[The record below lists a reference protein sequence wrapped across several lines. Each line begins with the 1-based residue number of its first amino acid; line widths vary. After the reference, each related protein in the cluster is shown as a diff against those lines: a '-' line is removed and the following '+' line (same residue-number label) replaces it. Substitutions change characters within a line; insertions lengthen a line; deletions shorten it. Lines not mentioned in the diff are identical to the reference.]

1 MITIDGYELHYPDD
15 NIARRFKLWL
25 LANREVERAFI
36 EVAMQA
42 LKEDRKVSGYAI
54 VQFIRAQHQ
63 LSITNDY
70 GPILSRLA
78 AAKHPQLRK
87 VFDFK
92 KTGWGKQR
100 TTPDDTPTDPR
111 LL

>member
-1 MITIDGYELHYPDD
+1 MITVDGYELDYPDD
-15 NIARRFKLWL
+15 NVARRFKRWL
-25 LANREVERAFI
+25 LANRKVEHAFI

-42 LKEDRKVSGYAI
+42 LKQERKVSGYAI
-54 VQFIRAQHQ
+54 VQFIRTQHH
-63 LSITNDY
+63 LSITNDF
-70 GPILSRLA
+70 GPIFSRLA

-87 VFDFK
+87 VFNFK

-100 TTPDDTPTDPR
+100 TPDDTPTDPR